1 MLKSIDDLFKM
12 CRVEPGKKMKL
23 KDHDP
28 GWEGDRDIPEKERR
42 RHAEQLLAEDVSE
55 LAEAQ
60 NILYAANTWSLLVII
75 QAMDAAGK
83 DGTIKH
89 VMSGVNPQGCQVHS
103 FKQPSAEELD
113 HDFLWRC
120 AKALPERGRIGIFN
134 RSYYEEVLVVRVH
147 PEWIGQ
153 QRLPNGNPENKSF
166 WKNRYDSINSFEEHL
181 SRNGTRIVKLF
192 LNVSKGEQR
201 KRLLERA
208 NDSKKLWK
216 YSPNDVAER
225 AHWDEYMNAYEEM
238 LNATS
243 TVHAHWHV
251 IPADEKWICRAIV
264 AKILAH
270 TVNELKLKYPVVTPE
285 AKAKI
290 QESKRILELEG
301 DSPIS

>member
-1 MLKSIDDLFKM
+1 MFKSIDDVFKM
-12 CRVEPGKKMKL
+12 CRVTPGKKLKL
-23 KDHDP
+23 NDHDP
-28 GWEGDRDIPEKERR
+28 SWAGDRDIPEKDRR

-89 VMSGVNPQGCQVHS
+89 VMTGVNPQGCKVHN
-103 FKQPSAEELD
+103 FKQPSSEELD

-120 AKALPERGRIGIFN
+120 AKVLPERGCIGIFN

-147 PEWIGQ
+147 SEWIEQ
-153 QRLPNGNPENKSF
+153 QHLPDGNLQKKSF
-166 WKNRYDSINSFEEHL
+166 WKDRYKSINNFEEHL

-225 AHWDEYMNAYEEM
+225 AHWDEYMDAYEEM

-243 TVHAHWHV
+243 TEHAHWHV
-251 IPADEKWICRAIV
+251 IPADEKWICRSIV

-270 TVNELKLKYPVVTPE
+270 TVNELKLQYPEVPPDVRL
-285 AKAKI
+285 KI
-290 QESKRILELEG
+290 EESKRILELDQ
-301 DSPIS
+301 DSAKR